1 MFVMYC
7 VPSLADSHLPLRTFF
22 HAGSSVPLD
31 LRIRRILFP
40 ANLLSVFVFSAIAHP
55 EFQHTGDDLDLSNTV
70 GVTED
75 HTNLGRS
82 GTLLCEL
89 ADLVNDLI
97 GGGLEPR
104 RGAARVGERGGADA
118 LSLGMKTTHVDGIW

>member
-7 VPSLADSHLPLRTFF
+7 VPSLAGSHLPLRTFF
-22 HAGSSVPLD
+22 HAGCSVPLD

-40 ANLLSVFVFSAIAHP
+40 ADFVSLSTP
-55 EFQHTGDDLDLSNTV
+55 PQHTGDDLDLGNTV

-75 HTNLGRS
+75 HTDLRGG

-89 ADLVNDLI
+89 ADLVNDLV
-97 GGGLEPR
+97 GGGLEPG
-104 RGAARVGERGGADA
+104 RGGARVGERRGADT
-118 LSLGMKTTHVDGIW
+118 LSLGMKTTHFDGIC

>member
-40 ANLLSVFVFSAIAHP
+40 AKFCQYFVSIAIALP
-55 EFQHTGDDLDLSNTV
+55 EFRHTGDDLDLGNTV

-75 HTNLGRS
+75 HTDLRRG

-89 ADLVNDLI
+89 ADLVNDLV
-97 GGGLEPR
+97 GGGLEP
-104 RGAARVGERGGADA
+104 GGGSARVGERRGADT
-118 LSLGMKTTHVDGIW
+118 LSLGMKTTHFDGIC